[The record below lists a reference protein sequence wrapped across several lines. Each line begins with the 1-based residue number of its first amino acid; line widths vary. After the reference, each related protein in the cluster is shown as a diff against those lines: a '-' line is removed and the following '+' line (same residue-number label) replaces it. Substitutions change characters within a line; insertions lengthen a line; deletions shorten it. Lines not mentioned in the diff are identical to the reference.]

1 MDFTPADNSSVT
13 LGDVPARRIREVVPA
28 THFAPIYRSIFTL
41 TPPGNTIIPLLRHVN
56 CNYLSTPGVAPSLL
70 QLKQHAQA
78 LTILIKNLTLSTI
91 PGVIDNENSELRGIP
106 RFNDGETYDWLN
118 NLSQRY
124 EGPQNE
130 AMREHHLLPL
140 TSLLNVLEE
149 KDIPAHGTQP
159 AKVEYRSICPL
170 HRANEETLPP
180 QGQSLPYATHQA
192 LIEHANEVLELLDH
206 EYSSKGGLLGILP
219 KKDEKEDREN
229 AETTL
234 LGQMILYIQR
244 LVQRLHDLERQY
256 ANAMDVLASEATVP
270 HQTLSAVGPDG
281 RSGREVVYPQD
292 RFVLVNAGEDLWS
305 FLSAEFEKKERVDEK
320 VMENYKSLGVTGEAL
335 WQERGG
341 KEMSRGITALDVVT
355 RYYRLRK
362 DPLKTIFVIP
372 AHSEHPGTK
381 VTREIEKQPTV
392 VSVVKP
398 VWPPRMSSL
407 EQKHRSDM
415 VDLKSLRVENQMYR
429 DRVDWNDQEKTV
441 LNFQIETQSAEARSW
456 KKKYEE
462 EEAVLSLPENQ
473 RKKSLAQQRRAA
485 EKEKEEVEA
494 LKKQLEEQKE
504 ELDRKEV
511 ERVAQEKEALRA
523 RNARDLDLQ
532 RKKEEFDRQCAI
544 RMSQIERADR
554 QAGSVADEL
563 TQKLE
568 ATWRKQIVEQQI
580 LNNHLREHNIQLGGE
595 AISETAIEKGT
606 EEGFEKVE
614 AATRSHAKGKSR
626 ALG

>member
-1 MDFTPADNSSVT
+1 MPADNPSAALS
-13 LGDVPARRIREVVPA
+13 DVPARRVREVVPA
-28 THFAPIYRSIFTL
+28 TYFAPIYRSIFTL
-41 TPPGNTIIPLLRHVN
+41 TPPGNTLIPLLRHVN
-56 CNYLSTPGVAPSLL
+56 CSYLSTAGIAPSLL
-70 QLKQHAQA
+70 ELKQHAQA
-78 LTILIKNLTLSTI
+78 LTILIKNLTLSTL
-91 PGVIDNENSELRGIP
+91 PGVIDNENSELGGIP

-130 AMREHHLLPL
+130 AMRKHHLLPL

-149 KDIPAHGTQP
+149 KNAPAHGAQP
-159 AKVEYRSICPL
+159 ARVEYRSICPL

-206 EYSSKGGLLGILP
+206 EYSAKGGLLGILP
-219 KKDEKEDREN
+219 KRDEKEDRAS
-229 AETTL
+229 AEKTL
-234 LGQMILYIQR
+234 LGQLVLYIQR

-281 RSGREVVYPQD
+281 RSGREVVYPQG

-305 FLSAEFEKKERVDEK
+305 FLNAEFEKKERVDEK
-320 VMENYKSLGVTGEAL
+320 VMENYKTLGVTGEAL

-341 KEMSRGITALDVVT
+341 KEMSRGITVLDVMT

-398 VWPPRMSSL
+398 VWPSRMSSL

-415 VDLKSLRVENQMYR
+415 IDLKRLRAENQMYR
-429 DRVDWNDQEKTV
+429 DLVDWNNKERTV
-441 LNFQIETQSAEARSW
+441 LNFQSETQGAEVRAW
-456 KKKYEE
+456 KKKHEE
-462 EEAVLSLPENQ
+462 VEAELNTQPNTS
-473 RKKSLAQQRRAA
+473 KKSLAQQKRAV
-485 EKEKEEVEA
+485 EKEKEEIEI
-494 LKKQLEEQKE
+494 LRKKLEERQA
-504 ELDRKEV
+504 ELNRKEA
-511 ERVAQEKEALRA
+511 ERVEQEKEALRA
-523 RNARDLDLQ
+523 RHARNLDLQ
-532 RKKEEFDRQCAI
+532 GMKEDFDKQCAI
-544 RMSQIERADR
+544 RLSQIERADQ
-554 QAGSVADEL
+554 QAGRVADEL
-563 TQKLE
+563 AAKLE

-580 LNNHLREHNIQLGGE
+580 LNNHLREHNIQLGDE
-595 AISETAIEKGT
+595 AISEVAIAKGT
-606 EEGFEKVE
+606 EEGYEKVE
-614 AATRSHAKGKSR
+614 AATRLHANEKI
-626 ALG
+626 AL